1 MLPANNALLA
11 TDLILKQIIATHV
24 RSQIVLIAVK
34 ELKPVNHVQV
44 GSCLIKAIKIV
55 RNVVLIFITVRN
67 AQEIVTILNHA
78 LNVTKTLPD
87 LIKLKI

>member
-24 RSQIVLIAVK
+24 RSQIVLIAAK

-55 RNVVLIFITVRN
+55 RNVGLIFITVRN
-67 AQEIVTILNHA
+67 AQEIVTTHNHA